1 MSELL
6 IDRVLADLDRVLERA
21 WERQDRIG
29 YFAALYRRVT
39 RKVKEGVLTPGVFE
53 DPARM
58 DRLDF
63 EFASRFLD
71 ALKTWQDGGEPT
83 RSWQVAFEASR
94 SWRPV
99 VLQQL
104 VLGINAHI
112 NLDLGI
118 AAARVSPG
126 PAIDSL
132 HGDFQRIN
140 QILGSLI
147 QIVEDQIS
155 DVSPSMGL
163 LFRIA
168 GNDGVRAVE
177 FSMGIARDEA
187 WRFAKELA
195 PLSTDAQA
203 GPIARRDRFTADLG
217 GDILHPGILI
227 DLVNLWVRLRES
239 RDVRHV
245 IEVLSREVEPPV
257 ERMVAPAD
265 PATVDAAS

>member
-1 MSELL
+1 VGELL

-21 WERQDRIG
+21 WEDEDRIG

-39 RKVKEGVLTPGVFE
+39 QKVKEGILTPGVFE

-63 EFASRFLD
+63 TFASRFLD
-71 ALKTWQDGGEPT
+71 ALATWQDGGEPT
-83 RSWQVAFEASR
+83 RSWQVALGASR

-99 VLQQL
+99 ILQQL
-104 VLGINAHI
+104 VVGINAHI

-126 PAIDSL
+126 SAIDSL

-147 QIVEDQIS
+147 RIVEDQIS
-155 DVSPSMGL
+155 EVSPSMGL
-163 LFRIA
+163 LFRVA
-168 GNDGVRAVE
+168 GKDGIRAVE

-195 PLSTDAQA
+195 PLSEAEQA
-203 GPIARRDRFTADLG
+203 IPIARRDRFTADLG

-227 DLVNLWVRLRES
+227 DLVNLWVRMRES

-245 IEVLSREVEPPV
+245 LEVLSRPTEPPV
-257 ERMVAPAD
+257 EQMVAPAD
-265 PATVDAAS
+265 PAAVAASS